1 MKKVGIFV
9 AILSAALLTGC
20 GNNTSNNSG
29 SVTGS
34 GNSGD
39 VTGSESVASS
49 GNSGDI
55 AGSESVASSGNSG
68 DDTGSES
75 VAEKKADFY
84 AEIALN
90 AVEFPKMTKVVEAD
104 EIDAFFEFNTANYAD
119 FSLYMNVMSVNL
131 NRVIIVKPLPDKHD
145 EVFAELK
152 AYFDDLITNSAF
164 YPAQESAATGAKI
177 GETADGYIY
186 IIVHE
191 DGESAVQAIQNAVS
205 G

>member
-1 MKKVGIFV
+1 MKITGIFAV
-9 AILSAALLTGC
+9 ILSAALLTAC
-20 GNNTSNNSG
+20 NNSASVNESSLG

-34 GNSGD
+34 ESAVNSD
-39 VTGSESVASS
+39 SS
-49 GNSGDI
+49 
-55 AGSESVASSGNSG
+55 SSDETSTVN
-68 DDTGSES
+68 
-75 VAEKKADFY
+75 EKKADLY
-84 AEIALN
+84 AEAALN
-90 AVEFPKMTKVVEAD
+90 AVEFPKMTKVETAD

-131 NRVIIVKPLPDKHD
+131 NRVIIVKPLDDKHD

-164 YPAQESAATGAKI
+164 YPAQDSAAAGAKI

-191 DGESAVQAIQNAVS
+191 DGETAVRAIENAVS